1 LITTI
6 GLRENRRHGST
17 QIFYVS
23 LRAIDP
29 TPTTDALRRSAQAQL
44 RLESAAKSLI
54 KTVFITIDQP
64 FGSRS
69 GNAVLADTNGS
80 DEHR

>member
-1 LITTI
+1 MLKTKC
-6 GLRENRRHGST
+6 
-17 QIFYVS
+17 
-23 LRAIDP
+23 A
-29 TPTTDALRRSAQAQL
+29 AQL

-54 KTVFITIDQP
+54 KTLFITIDQP

-69 GNAVLADTNGS
+69 GNAVLADINWS